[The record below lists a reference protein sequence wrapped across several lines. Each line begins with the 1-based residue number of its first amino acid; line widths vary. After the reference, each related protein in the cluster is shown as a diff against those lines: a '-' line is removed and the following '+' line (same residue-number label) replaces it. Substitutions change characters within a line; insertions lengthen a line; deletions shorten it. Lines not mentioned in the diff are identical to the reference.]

1 MKKLIPLLL
10 IILVIASCSSGPKKI
25 DETLNPVELFQL
37 AQEASDNKDYGT
49 AVKYYEVFIS
59 KYSDDIQHLVEA
71 EYEIAF
77 ITYKQG
83 NLILAKDLF
92 TDLLGRYSGEGA
104 QVLPAW
110 PMVLSKKVLIEI
122 EEKSLKF

>member
-83 NLILAKDLF
+83 NLLETGGSNPFALNTYQKTLSAVQ
-92 TDLLGRYSGEGA
+92 LGHKR
-104 QVLPAW
+104 VHHL
-110 PMVLSKKVLIEI
+110 
-122 EEKSLKF
+122 

>member
-1 MKKLIPLLL
+1 MKRLTLLLL
-10 IILVIASCSSGPKKI
+10 ILLIIASCSSGPREI

-37 AQEASDNKDYGT
+37 AQEASDDKDYET
-49 AVKYYEVFIS
+49 AVRYYEVFIA
-59 KYSDDIQHLVEA
+59 KYSDDIQRLVEA

-83 NLILAKDLF
+83 NQARAEE
-92 TDLLGRYSGEGA
+92 LLEELLTRYSGEGS

-110 PMVLSKKVLIEI
+110 PMILSRKLLKQIES
-122 EEKSLKF
+122 ESL